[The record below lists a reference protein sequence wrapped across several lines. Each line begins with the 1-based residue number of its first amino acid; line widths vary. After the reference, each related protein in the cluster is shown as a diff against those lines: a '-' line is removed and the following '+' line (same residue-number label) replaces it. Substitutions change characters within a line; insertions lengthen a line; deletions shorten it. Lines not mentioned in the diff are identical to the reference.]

1 MDGEGYT
8 GFAASACAVCIKGSL
23 SVRFLRTI
31 VSVVVF
37 SVGLVGVSASASD
50 EGMYLN
56 GPFNN
61 APMKTTGMWYL
72 DERSDGIYFMLSEG
86 FETTNGPNLQVYLS
100 KQKASDVDASDK
112 SADLHIATLKSYKG
126 GQTYK
131 LPKNLNLKEY
141 KSLAIVCDTFHKVWA
156 AGDLYP
162 DVIS

>member
-8 GFAASACAVCIKGSL
+8 GHATIVCTVCMKGNL
-23 SVRFLRTI
+23 SVRFLKHI
-31 VSVVVF
+31 ISVVIF
-37 SVGLVGVSASASD
+37 SVSLTGLVATAAD
-50 EGMYLN
+50 DGMYLN

-100 KQKASDVDASDK
+100 KQSASEVVASEK
-112 SADLHIATLKSYKG
+112 STDLHIASLKSYKG

-131 LPKNLNLKEY
+131 LPRSLNLKEY

-156 AGDLYP
+156 AGDIHP
-162 DVIS
+162 DMKS